1 MAERAKEE
9 EAIKD
14 MFNEPERS
22 APPTPLFEELDA
34 DDATAKPSG
43 GKCSQAASS
52 SASAPRPGPYSA
64 PKKTRLQSDA
74 PDDLQLAMDIAAAL
88 AKDKEASNTLPAP
101 ETTGNINAANP
112 ASAGAGSQD
121 APADNVAPATP
132 PTLG

>member
-1 MAERAKEE
+1 
-9 EAIKD
+9 

-43 GKCSQAASS
+43 GKCSQPAASS
-52 SASAPRPGPYSA
+52 TSAPRPSPYSA
-64 PKKTRLQSDA
+64 PKKTRLQSEA

-101 ETTGNINAANP
+101 GTTGNINAANP
-112 ASAGAGSQD
+112 DSADVGAHD
-121 APADNVAPATP
+121 AAAVNVAPATP